1 LRVGAGACCF
11 LTTQASTKIYRNP
24 KRRPCSHDMRAH
36 LGDKAL
42 LVLVPDP
49 VQAFADS
56 SYLQSQE
63 FHLHSGAGLILVD
76 WFCSGRAARGERWSF
91 DRLQSR
97 NDVFIDG
104 RQCLL
109 DSMVLDAAHGPLAG
123 AHRLGRFNCVALIS
137 VMGAVLRNDAQSL
150 LAGIADKLV
159 SKHSPLIYSGSAI
172 RGGVLVRVAG
182 ERPEEVARYVYQAL
196 GFVSPLLHDDP
207 WIRKLQTLENTN

>member
-1 LRVGAGACCF
+1 
-11 LTTQASTKIYRNP
+11 
-24 KRRPCSHDMRAH
+24 
-36 LGDKAL
+36 
-42 LVLVPDP
+42 
-49 VQAFADS
+49 
-56 SYLQSQE
+56 
-63 FHLHSGAGLILVD
+63 
-76 WFCSGRAARGERWSF
+76 
-91 DRLQSR
+91 
-97 NDVFIDG
+97 
-104 RQCLL
+104 
-109 DSMVLDAAHGPLAG
+109 
-123 AHRLGRFNCVALIS
+123 VALIS